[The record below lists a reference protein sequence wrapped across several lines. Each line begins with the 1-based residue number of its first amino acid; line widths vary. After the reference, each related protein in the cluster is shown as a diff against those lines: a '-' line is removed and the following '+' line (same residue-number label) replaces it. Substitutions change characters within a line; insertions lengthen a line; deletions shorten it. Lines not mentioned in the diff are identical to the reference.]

1 MFAVWEPI
9 LPTDWTPPG
18 AMALK
23 RLRDGRVRQFWD
35 PDHLVAAAMKKVE
48 LSGAL
53 HPDCCERK
61 GVLWDL
67 AAAYPPGAR
76 WDEAL
81 PQPVLLNGPVVN
93 AVAGL
98 DAILSKAAARVSRTN
113 NFSQGAIPLQSR
125 HRQRWS
131 VRQRHRPG
139 IFAPQWGHPPSSA
152 TSFPST

>member
-1 MFAVWEPI
+1 MFAVWEPV
-9 LPTDWTPPG
+9 LPTDWMAPS

-35 PDHLVAAAMKKVE
+35 PHHLIAAAVKKVE
-48 LSGAL
+48 IAGPL

-76 WDEAL
+76 WGEAL

-98 DAILSKAAARVSRTN
+98 DAILSKTAARVS
-113 NFSQGAIPLQSR
+113 AINRIAESPLPALPPFALIR
-125 HRQRWS
+125 F
-131 VRQRHRPG
+131 RQRHRPG
-139 IFAPQWGHPPSSA
+139 IFAPQWGQAPSLA
-152 TSFPST
+152 RSFPST